1 MDSELNNIDID
12 EAAKLFDENSTKEV
26 LKSTTKSINSTRKN
40 RSKSPTPSNTKN
52 KRNKKS
58 EAKKKKKKEKSEDKD
73 KDKDKDNLELEKPA
87 DEDKNETEKNADEDT
102 KEESIEK
109 KDNDKSSKNEN
120 KENKKNKKMKKTET
134 KAEDPKA
141 SETVSQNNKDKDKGK
156 DKEKDKDKDKK
167 KGKAKKKKTSDG
179 AGESTD
185 TTQITKNDNKSK
197 ARGKSKD
204 KSKVKKK
211 EENTKI
217 DDPKQYVYDYM
228 KTQNRP
234 YSLINIFDN
243 LHGAVKKSQLVKILD
258 TLVDE
263 GSLIMKEYNTKIYL
277 FNQDK
282 LDIKVSDAD
291 IDEIQKKIDE
301 KREESKLLK
310 DEITSKSNELKILTL
325 SLTDDELKVRIKELK
340 KELAKMKV
348 KVDDIQNNKI
358 DPVPLDK
365 MNEAKENF
373 QKELKVFKKTKKICT
388 EIINDISDGL
398 ELKLS
403 ETYEKIGIENDNELM
418 KQLNIDQ
425 SLINGK

>member
-1 MDSELNNIDID
+1 M
-12 EAAKLFDENSTKEV
+12 
-26 LKSTTKSINSTRKN
+26 
-40 RSKSPTPSNTKN
+40 
-52 KRNKKS
+52 
-58 EAKKKKKKEKSEDKD
+58 
-73 KDKDKDNLELEKPA
+73 
-87 DEDKNETEKNADEDT
+87 
-102 KEESIEK
+102 
-109 KDNDKSSKNEN
+109 
-120 KENKKNKKMKKTET
+120 
-134 KAEDPKA
+134 
-141 SETVSQNNKDKDKGK
+141 
-156 DKEKDKDKDKK
+156 
-167 KGKAKKKKTSDG
+167 
-179 AGESTD
+179 
-185 TTQITKNDNKSK
+185 
-197 ARGKSKD
+197 
-204 KSKVKKK
+204 KKK